1 MTLRHTRALA
11 VVLAAAVVGW
21 AVVVDRSETLM
32 TDGGALPYLA
42 LWVAMTAAM
51 MLPSATPMLL
61 LVDRLARRAT
71 PLFALGYLTS
81 WTGFGAVAYAVGA
94 RVEWDAT
101 PALLVVAG
109 MYQLL
114 PLKRSCLRRCR
125 NPLAFLRAYAGEP
138 PFVVGVRHGA
148 FCVGCCAG
156 LMVVLL
162 ALGMASLEWM
172 AVLALAIAVEKT
184 WQRGEW
190 LAGASA
196 AVLLSAAAWMV
207 LA

>member
-1 MTLRHTRALA
+1 MTLRHTGTLA

-21 AVVVDRSETLM
+21 AIVVDRSETLM
-32 TDGGALPYLA
+32 MDGTALPYLG

-51 MLPSATPMLL
+51 MLPSAAPVLL
-61 LVDRLARRAT
+61 LVDRLSRRAT
-71 PLFALGYLTS
+71 PFFALGYLTS
-81 WTGFGAVAYAVGA
+81 WTGFGAVAYAA
-94 RVEWDAT
+94 TSRVDWNAT
-101 PALLVVAG
+101 AALLVLAG
-109 MYQLL
+109 VYQLL

-125 NPLAFLRAYAGEP
+125 NPLAFLRTYGGEP

-162 ALGMASLEWM
+162 ALGMASLVWM
-172 AVLALAIAVEKT
+172 AALALVIAAEKT
-184 WQRGEW
+184 WRRGEW

-196 AVLLSAAAWMV
+196 VVLVSAATWMV
-207 LA
+207 VS